1 MRKYKEKDNFNIIDW
16 YVYIY
21 KILSDKLIS
30 DMIDLLKEWIRV
42 TITILLLI
50 SFPILLLIVPVIGY
64 VNFRIVKNIKYKGR
78 GR

>member
-1 MRKYKEKDNFNIIDW
+1 MRKYEEKDRRNFNIIDW
-16 YVYIY
+16 YIYIY

-50 SFPILLLIVPVIGY
+50 SFPIWLLIIPIIGY
-64 VNFRIVKNIKYKGR
+64 LNYRIVKNTR
-78 GR
+78 NL